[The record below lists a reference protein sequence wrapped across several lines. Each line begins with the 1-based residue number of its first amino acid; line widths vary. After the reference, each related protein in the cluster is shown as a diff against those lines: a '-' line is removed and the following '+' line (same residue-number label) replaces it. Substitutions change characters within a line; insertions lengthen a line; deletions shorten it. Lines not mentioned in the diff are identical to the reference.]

1 MARRTR
7 RRRGGEGEHS
17 DERWLITYADVLTLM
32 FVLFMV
38 LFSISVVNTSKFE
51 ALKETLQQAF
61 SSGVTDGGD
70 SVLVQMAR
78 VAGVDTPNAS
88 NAVAPTMPS
97 AGGPASATASTAQAL
112 ETRQLEAA
120 KRSID
125 DAVTR
130 AGMSRSVTTRID
142 QRGLVVRLAT
152 DGVLFDSGS
161 AALRDD
167 GLRLLAPIAVSLRR
181 LPNPVRVEG
190 HTDANPIATSVYPSN
205 WELSGGRA
213 AAVVRRLE
221 AGGLPRGRLEV
232 SGFGDARPIATNDTA
247 AGRAANRRV
256 DVLVQRIQD
265 AGGTTAPRGGQTP

>member
-7 RRRGGEGEHS
+7 RRRGEEGEHS

-38 LFSISVVNTSKFE
+38 LFSMSVVNTSKFE

-70 SVLVQMAR
+70 SVLTQMAR
-78 VAGVDTPNAS
+78 LAGVDSPSAS
-88 NAVAPTMPS
+88 NAVAPAMPS
-97 AGGPASATASTAQAL
+97 SGGPAQAVTSTAEAL

-125 DAVTR
+125 AAVTR
-130 AGMSRSVTTRID
+130 AGMRDSVSTRID

-161 AALRDD
+161 AALRPD
-167 GLRLLAPIAVSLRR
+167 GLRLLAPIATALRR

-190 HTDANPIATSVYPSN
+190 HTDSNPIATAVYPSN

-221 AGGLPRGRLEV
+221 RGGLPSGRLEV
-232 SGFGDARPIATNDTA
+232 SGFGDARPIASNDTV

-256 DVLVQRIQD
+256 DVLVQRIQGP
-265 AGGTTAPRGGQTP
+265 GGPAASGGGQTP

>member
-1 MARRTR
+1 M
-7 RRRGGEGEHS
+7 

-61 SSGVTDGGD
+61 SSGIADGGD
-70 SVLVQMAR
+70 SVLTQMAR
-78 VAGVDTPNAS
+78 QAGVEAPDVSST
-88 NAVAPTMPS
+88 VAPANPSTGGPS
-97 AGGPASATASTAQAL
+97 AGQVSAAAAL

-120 KRSID
+120 KRAID
-125 DAVTR
+125 TAVER
-130 AGMSRSVTTRID
+130 AGMKANVTTSID
-142 QRGLVVRLAT
+142 QRGLHVRLAT

-161 AALRDD
+161 AALRPE
-167 GLRLLAPIAVSLRR
+167 GERLLVPIAGALRR

-190 HTDANPIATSVYPSN
+190 HTDSNPISTAVYASN

-221 AGGLPRGRLEV
+221 AGRVAGGRLEV
-232 SGFGDARPIATNDTA
+232 SGFGQTRPISTNDTA

-256 DVLVQRIQD
+256 DVLVQRTQG
-265 AGGTTAPRGGQTP
+265 AASPTP